1 MPFINPKPLKLGFV
15 PLIDCAP
22 LIVAKEFGL
31 FEKYNLNVQL
41 RRELGWATIRD
52 KILYG
57 ELDAAHA
64 LAVMPFVASLGVGTL
79 RNECIA
85 ALVLNLHGNAITLSN
100 ELKQRGVR
108 DARSLRFEIE
118 RNRGQRTCTFGVV
131 LSWSSHNFLLR
142 QWLIS
147 GGIDPDRDVR
157 IVVVPP
163 TAVLINLKAGNLDGY
178 CVGEPWN
185 SLAVADDI
193 GWCPVSS
200 SQLSPGHPEKVL
212 MVRREWAEV
221 HHDEH
226 LRLVAALMEACAF
239 CEVFS
244 NREQVV
250 QILAR
255 PTYLNTDAAIL
266 RRSLIG
272 PFAFSSSR
280 VESITDFHRFAG
292 GDANEPGP
300 DKARWILDN
309 LLRLGAIQDR
319 TAVRIA
325 ANGSVF
331 RMDLHEQARQLMH
344 ENSQP
349 TLTPPKAFELA
360 PA

>member
-1 MPFINPKPLKLGFV
+1 MPFINRKPLKLGFV

-22 LIVAKEFGL
+22 LVVAKEFGL
-31 FEKYNLNVQL
+31 FEKYHLDVQL

-64 LAVMPFVASLGVGTL
+64 LAVMPFVASLGVGSL
-79 RNECIA
+79 RSECIS

-118 RNRGQRTCTFGVV
+118 RNRGQRTYTFGVV
-131 LSWSSHNFLLR
+131 FSWSSHNFLLR
-142 QWLIS
+142 QWLVS

-157 IVVVPP
+157 IVIVPP

-185 SLAVADDI
+185 SLAVADEI
-193 GWCPVSS
+193 GWCPVTS
-200 SQLSPGHPEKVL
+200 SQLASGHPEKVL
-212 MVRREWAEV
+212 MVRADWEEA

-226 LRLVAALMEACAF
+226 LRLAAALMEACSF
-239 CEVFS
+239 CENLS
-244 NREQVV
+244 NREQVA
-250 QILAR
+250 QILAQ
-255 PTYLNTDAAIL
+255 PAYLNTDAAIL

-280 VESITDFHRFAG
+280 VEPMADFHRFAG
-292 GDANEPGP
+292 GDANEPAA

-309 LLRLGAIQDR
+309 LLRLGAIPERSAVR
-319 TAVRIA
+319 TAA
-325 ANGSVF
+325 TGSVF
-331 RMDLHEQARQLMH
+331 RMDLYEQARQLMH
-344 ENSQP
+344 EHSP
-349 TLTPPKAFELA
+349 TTLPTPKALELTPA
-360 PA
+360 